1 MYVKQFTLPYCL
13 WQYNNIMGYI
23 KISASKSD
31 IFFDIY
37 KSSCQKYSYKSK
49 RKKFIQNIYA
59 NGLHFYVS
67 NMSNN
72 EITAMILEYLQ
83 DIQKNHFSKNR
94 FIDYSIFNNIINFID
109 IVGIMNSIQD

>member
-59 NGLHFYVS
+59 NKVCDTFEEAVDLC
-67 NMSNN
+67 
-72 EITAMILEYLQ
+72 LEALEKQLVKYKEKQ
-83 DIQKNHFSKNR
+83 RSK
-94 FIDYSIFNNIINFID
+94 
-109 IVGIMNSIQD
+109 

>member
-1 MYVKQFTLPYCL
+1 
-13 WQYNNIMGYI
+13 
-23 KISASKSD
+23 
-31 IFFDIY
+31 
-37 KSSCQKYSYKSK
+37 
-49 RKKFIQNIYA
+49 
-59 NGLHFYVS
+59 
-67 NMSNN
+67 MSNN